1 MHFGILLG
9 RTHTNLHSHDL
20 HGYVDASYQDCEDGK
35 STEAFISYYGGG
47 PVSWSSRKKEIVA
60 RSITVAEYVAFDAA
74 IREYMWLLKIHP
86 TINGNQAEA
95 SSHIVYR

>member
-1 MHFGILLG
+1 MAKALKHSSFITAVDQSVG
-9 RTHTNLHSHDL
+9 RH
-20 HGYVDASYQDCEDGK
+20 E
-35 STEAFISYYGGG
+35 
-47 PVSWSSRKKEIVA
+47 RKRIVA